1 MFLFQVSSQVSNIR
15 QFAITEKSTFT
26 LFFPK
31 KKLQWPK
38 NHSLEIEEEPEKK
51 ENGKEI
57 VLITHDESTFYCY
70 EGQRIYWLEN
80 SKNKILPKSR
90 GQSIM
95 NELMPISFV
104 PKAFDH
110 RLRFMH
116 GYRSGLFGP
125 ILEYAVK
132 KYKSHRR
139 LSPTIRLDEIA
150 SEFAE
155 KRAKKITFKRC
166 K

>member
-1 MFLFQVSSQVSNIR
+1 
-15 QFAITEKSTFT
+15 
-26 LFFPK
+26 
-31 KKLQWPK
+31 
-38 NHSLEIEEEPEKK
+38 
-51 ENGKEI
+51 
-57 VLITHDESTFYCY
+57 
-70 EGQRIYWLEN
+70 
-80 SKNKILPKSR
+80 
-90 GQSIM
+90 M

-110 RLRFMH
+110 RSLFMH

-155 KRAKKITFKRC
+155 KRVSNIALQVTSLLSFMHV
-166 K
+166 